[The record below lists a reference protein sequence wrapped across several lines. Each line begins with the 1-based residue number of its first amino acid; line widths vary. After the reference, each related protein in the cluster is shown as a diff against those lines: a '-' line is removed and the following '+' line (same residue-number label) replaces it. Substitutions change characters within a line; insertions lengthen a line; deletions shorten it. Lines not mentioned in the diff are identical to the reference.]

1 MKTLLTAVV
10 VLLFAL
16 GARLE
21 ARDLPRP
28 ISAVERQKVFA
39 QTHYVR
45 GPSQRL
51 PRPVLIVSREHE
63 FQPTHAVRGGR

>member
-28 ISAVERQKVFA
+28 ISLVEKQKVLS
-39 QTHYVR
+39 QTHSVR
-45 GPSQRL
+45 DPSQRL
-51 PRPVLIVSREHE
+51 PKPVLLVSREHE